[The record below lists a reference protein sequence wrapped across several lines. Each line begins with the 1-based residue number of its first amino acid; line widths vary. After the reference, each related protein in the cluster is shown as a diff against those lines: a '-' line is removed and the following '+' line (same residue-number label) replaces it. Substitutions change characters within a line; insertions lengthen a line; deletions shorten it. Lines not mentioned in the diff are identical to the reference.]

1 MPYFNTAQDLY
12 DRIGG
17 MFLEVNNRPEIL
29 AVAGK
34 ANMTL
39 RAEFSEPE
47 AILTIKMRPEGLEI
61 ITGETDEPHDLWTWM
76 KGDDADKNW
85 RGNFNFMANVALR
98 KCKIKGNPAKML
110 ALMPLMPAMTEI
122 YESME

>member
-1 MPYFNTAQDLY
+1 MPYFNSAQELY

-17 MFLEVNNRPEIL
+17 MFREANNRPEIL

-34 ANMTL
+34 ANMTM
-39 RAEFSEPE
+39 RAEFSDPE
-47 AILTIKMRPEGLEI
+47 AILTIKLRPEAITI
-61 ITGETDEPHDLWTWM
+61 IEGETDEPYDLWTWM

-98 KCKIKGNPAKML
+98 RCKIKGNPAKML
-110 ALMPLMPAMTEI
+110 ALMPLMPSMTEI
-122 YESME
+122 YESMD